1 MPPELIIEDRVI
13 NDDADCYVIA
23 EIGANHMGDVEIAK
37 EMITKARESGVNAV
51 KFQKRDNKSL
61 FTKEMYDSPYV
72 NPNSFGPTYGEH
84 RDALEFGLDE
94 FSELI
99 RHSKEEGVTMITSA
113 FDFNSADFLAELEM
127 PAYKTA
133 SADITNTPFLKYIAE
148 IGKPMIVST
157 GGSSLEDV
165 QRAYDTIMPI
175 NDQICFLQCTS
186 SYPAEAADMNLNVI
200 QTYKDTFPDCVIGL
214 SDHQNGIAM
223 ALVGY
228 VLGARVIE
236 KHFTLNRGWRGT
248 DQPFSLEPGGL
259 RRLVRDLGRAKV
271 AFGDGVKRRMESEI
285 IPLKKLGKKLVAAR
299 NIPAGH
305 KMTAEDFAIKVP
317 NDGLPPY
324 HLDAMIGQVTTKALE
339 VDENV
344 TFEVL
349 EESA

>member
-1 MPPELIIEDRVI
+1 MAPELIIEDRVI
-13 NDDADCYVIA
+13 NEDADCYVIA

-51 KFQKRDNKSL
+51 KFQKRDSKSL
-61 FTKEMYDSPYV
+61 FTKTMYDSPYV
-72 NPNSFGPTYGEH
+72 NANSFGATYGEH

-113 FDFNSADFLAELEM
+113 FDFKSADFLAELEM

-133 SADITNTPFLKYIAE
+133 SADIMNTPFLKYIAE

-175 NDQICFLQCTS
+175 NDQVCFLQCTS
-186 SYPAEAADMNLNVI
+186 SYPAEADDMNLRVI

-271 AFGDGVKRRMESEI
+271 AFGDGVKRRMASEE
-285 IPLKKLGKKLVAAR
+285 IPMKKLGKKLVAAR

-339 VDENV
+339 EDENV

-349 EESA
+349 EERA

>member
-1 MPPELIIEDRVI
+1 MAPELIIEDRVI

-51 KFQKRDNKSL
+51 KFQKRDSKSL

-72 NPNSFGPTYGEH
+72 NANSFGATYGEH

-99 RHSKEEGVTMITSA
+99 KHSKEEGVTMITSA
-113 FDFNSADFLAELEM
+113 FDFKSADFLAELEM

-165 QRAYDTIMPI
+165 QRAYDVIMPI
-175 NDQICFLQCTS
+175 NDQVCFLQCTS
-186 SYPAEAADMNLNVI
+186 SYPAEADDMNLRVI
-200 QTYKDTFPDCVIGL
+200 QTYKDAFPDCVIGL

-271 AFGDGVKRRMESEI
+271 AFGDGVKRRMESEE
-285 IPLKKLGKKLVAAR
+285 IPMKKLGKKLVAAR

-305 KMTAEDFAIKVP
+305 KMAAEDFAIKVP

-349 EESA
+349 EDSA